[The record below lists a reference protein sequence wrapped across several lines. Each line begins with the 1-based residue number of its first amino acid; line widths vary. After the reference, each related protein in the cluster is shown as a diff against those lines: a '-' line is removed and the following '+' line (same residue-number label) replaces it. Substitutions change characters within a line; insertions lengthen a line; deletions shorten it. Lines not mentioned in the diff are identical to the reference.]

1 LPHPADAPSGTAPP
15 AARASWTGLAA
26 SVFSFPVT
34 CVFLPAVAPFG
45 FLRDFLPQVFLATA
59 AMFPAGKEH
68 TTVANGP
75 CSATVIRACLVP
87 HWIQQ

>member
-1 LPHPADAPSGTAPP
+1 M
-15 AARASWTGLAA
+15 
-26 SVFSFPVT
+26 

-59 AMFPAGKEH
+59 GMFPAGKEH

-75 CSATVIRACLVP
+75 CSATVIRPFLGFEEEVP
-87 HWIQQ
+87 TSSNRWDSDSRCA